1 MSFSSGLI
9 NNMDRKNGNYANEVN
24 LVKVYVP
31 YFVPKEFNQ
40 WFGYVSRV
48 TFNEVS
54 IDKLCKSNA
63 DLGENVQILNVR
75 LVFSENLS
83 IIILTSWSG

>member
-1 MSFSSGLI
+1 MYFSSGLI
-9 NNMDRKNGNYANEVN
+9 NNMDIKKGNYANEVN

-31 YFVPKEFNQ
+31 YFDPKDFNQ

-48 TFNEVS
+48 TFNAVS

-63 DLGENVQILNVR
+63 ELGKNAQILNVR
-75 LVFSENLS
+75 LVFLK
-83 IIILTSWSG
+83 TQA